1 MFPGATFNYA
11 EHVLR
16 GGDGRADD
24 DLAVVFRREPGRH
37 LIVVLTGLRRQSRPC
52 DADARLRATVAIPC
66 PRRQRGKC
74 QARHCS
80 DQRSGLARPLT
91 GRA

>member
-37 LIVVLTGLRRQSRPC
+37 LIVVLTGLRGQSRPC
-52 DADARLRATVAIPC
+52 DADARP
-66 PRRQRGKC
+66 
-74 QARHCS
+74 ARHGRHTVPATATRQVS
-80 DQRSGLARPLT
+80 GPTLQRPVIRPRAPLT
-91 GRA
+91 GWA